1 LRIPARRGAGTRPR
15 VRLWF
20 ELYVTAMFLLALALA
35 SLVGSRATTIGVLAA
50 LQLLVTPVVQGLHDP
65 GVGAEAV
72 LGVALWQLAPTELL
86 NGAPGQIGMSVAASV
101 TVITSWVL
109 LALGLGAWRTITRD
123 A

>member
-1 LRIPARRGAGTRPR
+1 MRIPARRGAGTRPR